1 MSQINVTTIR
11 NRTGGPPSLDKGL
24 VVTGCPTSTT
34 GYFSGN
40 VTIGGTLT
48 HEDVTNIDS
57 VGVVTARGGFLAGN
71 PAVSI
76 GATITAAGAA
86 SFSGIGTFNSSLN
99 VPNGNLTVG
108 SGVTAYASTSNLNV
122 GTGVTVYGSTGIVS
136 ATAFYGDGAALSGV
150 VSGIEVES
158 GGTSVGTS
166 LTAIN
171 FASGATITQ
180 GSSGITTVTIAAGI
194 TTYANVA
201 SGIVSTLYL
210 SNAQDHKITTTG
222 FVTFTCSGGSEGDS
236 HTLRIVNSGISTVGF
251 GTYFLWPSGS
261 APSMPTASGAISL
274 ISFTVQRVG
283 AGGTQLLAG
292 ASLNYS

>member
-11 NRTGGPPSLDKGL
+11 NRTGGPPALDKGV
-24 VVTGCPTSTT
+24 VVTGCTTSTT

-71 PAVSI
+71 PATSI

-86 SFSGIGTFNSSLN
+86 SFSGITTVNN
-99 VPNGNLTVG
+99 NLFVG
-108 SGVTAYASTSNLNV
+108 AGVS
-122 GTGVTVYGSTGIVS
+122 VYSSTGIVS
-136 ATAFYGDGAALSGV
+136 ATAFYGDGANLSNVISGV
-150 VSGIEVES
+150 ELKSAGS
-158 GGTSVGTS
+158 SVGSAIT
-166 LTAIN
+166 TIN
-171 FASGATITQ
+171 FASGATITNVNA
-180 GSSGITTVTIAAGI
+180 GVSTITIAAGI

-210 SNAQDHKITTTG
+210 SDAQDHKVTTTG
-222 FVTFTCSGGSEGDS
+222 FVTFTCSGGSEGES

>member
-11 NRTGGPPSLDKGL
+11 NRTGGPPALDKGV
-24 VVTGCPTSTT
+24 VVTGCTTSTT

-57 VGVVTARGGFLAGN
+57 VGIVTARGGFLAGN

-86 SFSGIGTFNSSLN
+86 SFSGITTVS
-99 VPNGNLTVG
+99 GNLFVG
-108 SGVTAYASTSNLNV
+108 SGVTVYASS
-122 GTGVTVYGSTGIVS
+122 GIVS
-136 ATAFYGDGAALSGV
+136 ATKFYGDGANLSNVISGV
-150 VSGIEVES
+150 ELKSAGS
-158 GGTSVGTS
+158 SVGSAIT
-166 LTAIN
+166 TIN
-171 FASGATITQ
+171 FASGATITNVNA
-180 GSSGITTVTIAAGI
+180 GVSTITIAAGI
-194 TTYANVA
+194 QTTANSA
-201 SGIVSTLYL
+201 SGVVNILNLGSY
-210 SNAQDHKITTTG
+210 QDHKVTTTG
-222 FVTFTCSGGSEGDS
+222 FVPFTCSGGSEGES

-251 GTYFLWPSGS
+251 STYFLWPSGS
-261 APSMPTASGAISL
+261 APNMPTASGAISL

-292 ASLNYS
+292 ASLNFS

>member
-11 NRTGGPPSLDKGL
+11 NRTGGPPALDKGV
-24 VVTGCPTSTT
+24 VVTGCTTSTS

-71 PAVSI
+71 PAVSV

-86 SFSGIGTFNSSLN
+86 SFSGITTVS
-99 VPNGNLTVG
+99 GNLFVG
-108 SGVTAYASTSNLNV
+108 A
-122 GTGVTVYGSTGIVS
+122 GVTVYASSGIVS
-136 ATAFYGDGAALSGV
+136 ATAYYGDGAGLSGV

-158 GGTSVGTS
+158 GGSSVGTS

-171 FASGATITQ
+171 FASGATVTTA
-180 GSSGITTVTIAAGI
+180 SSGITTVTIAAGI
-194 TTYANVA
+194 TTATTGNP
-201 SGIVSTLYL
+201 SGITSTLYL
-210 SNAQDHKITTTG
+210 DDAQDHKVNVTG
-222 FVTFTCSGGSEGDS
+222 FVTFTCSGGSEGGS
-236 HTLRIVNSGISTVGF
+236 HTLRITNVGVATVGF
-251 GTYFLWPSGS
+251 STYFLWPSGS
-261 APSMPTASGAISL
+261 SPTMPTTSGAISL